1 MKIQE
6 IYDQYNAKVKRFIK
20 AMVKDDWAVDDLLQE
35 TFYKAGKNIGS
46 LAEPDKVSSWLY
58 KIAYNVCIDHFR
70 LQKKETTHQQTILKK
85 KKPGKEISILQK
97 MEQQEMS
104 LCVQKMIDLLPE
116 QLRSV
121 LVFYD
126 VLEFRHR
133 EISEILSISVENS
146 KVRLH
151 RARKK
156 MKSILK
162 ENCTF
167 EKDDRNVLVCEPV
180 IDKTDN

>member
-6 IYDQYNAKVKRFIK
+6 IYDQYNAKVKHFIK

-46 LAEPDKVSSWLY
+46 LAEPDKASSWLY
-58 KIAYNVCIDHFR
+58 KIAYNVCMDHFR
-70 LQKKETTHQQTILKK
+70 LQKKETHQQTILKK
-85 KKPGKEISILQK
+85 KNPGKEINILK
-97 MEQQEMS
+97 TLEQQEMS
-104 LCVQKMIDLLPE
+104 VCVQKMMDLLPE

-121 LVFYD
+121 LMFYD
-126 VLEFRHR
+126 VLELGHR
-133 EISEILSISVENS
+133 EISDILSISVENS

-156 MKSILK
+156 LKSILK

-180 IDKTDN
+180 ADKKDD

>member
-6 IYDQYNAKVKRFIK
+6 IYDQYNVKVKRFIN

-46 LAEPDKVSSWLY
+46 LAEPDKVSSWLC
-58 KIAYNVCIDHFR
+58 KIAYNLCMDHFR
-70 LQKKETTHQQTILKK
+70 LQKKETTHQQSILKK
-85 KKPGKEISILQK
+85 KNPGKKMNILQTL
-97 MEQQEMS
+97 EQQEMS
-104 LCVQKMIDLLPE
+104 LCVQKMMDFLPE

-121 LVFYD
+121 LMCYD
-126 VLEFRHR
+126 VLGLGHR
-133 EISEILSISVENS
+133 EISDILCISVENS

-156 MKSILK
+156 LKSILK

-180 IDKTDN
+180 ADKKGN